1 MSTSI
6 LGVLFFIYL
15 GKTVGTMLQFI
26 TSGESHGKGLT
37 VIINGMPSNLKIDL
51 DFINNELKRR
61 QHGYGRGLR
70 MKIESDQV
78 EILSGVRF
86 GKTLGSP
93 ITLFIKNSDWEN
105 WTEKMS
111 YTDIEEKPEKITI
124 PRPGHA
130 DLVGSIKFDF
140 DDIRNSI
147 ERSSARETAARVAAC
162 SISKLY
168 LREFGIKVQSFVESI
183 GGIYPK
189 NNFYKK
195 LLSDTIPKSINKI
208 NDTADKSPVRVL
220 ESEHETKIINRIKKI
235 KKLGDTLG
243 GTFIVVITGVPV
255 GLGTFAHFE
264 DKIDAEIAQSIMSIN
279 AIKGVEIG
287 IGFEAA
293 NIPGSSVH
301 DEIYLKNKKIFRKTN
316 RAGGIEGGISNGSP
330 IIIRAA
336 MKPIAT
342 LMNPLHSIDL
352 ATNKNIV
359 SRRERSDFVAVPAC
373 AVIGE
378 SMAAWSISKYFQ
390 MKFGGDS
397 MKETLA
403 NFENYNKTYM
413 SNLRENFKN
422 D

>member
-6 LGVLFFIYL
+6 IGVLFFIYL

-111 YTDIEEKPEKITI
+111 YTEIENKPEKVTI

-130 DLVGSIKFDF
+130 DLVGSIKYDF
-140 DDIRNSI
+140 DYIRNSI

-162 SISKLY
+162 SVAKLY

-189 NNFYKK
+189 NNFYKE

-235 KKLGDTLG
+235 KKHGDTLG
-243 GTFIVVITGVPV
+243 GTFIVVVTGVPV
-255 GLGTFAHFE
+255 GLGTFTHFE
-264 DKIDAEIAQSIMSIN
+264 DKLDAEIAQSIMSIN

-390 MKFGGDS
+390 KKFGGDS